1 VTYDPYSFEEAEREP
16 EPEPERGYEPIH
28 PRGFDWRRF
37 IRALWAPIAVT
48 VGLAVKFGVFAIKF
62 FGIFISVAAY
72 GLIWGWRFGV
82 GFVLLILVHEL
93 GHYVEARRQGLHPS
107 LPVFVPFIGAYVAI
121 KDSPFDPWRNLLVA
135 AAGPVAGGFAALLVY
150 LAGLQM
156 DSGLL
161 QALGYTGFFLNLLNL
176 IPVRP
181 FDGGLIWQSLQVL
194 RRGGGAATPAAARA
208 RAVMGGALYAALIV
222 TLAVGMFAAHVPQD
236 RL

>member
-1 VTYDPYSFEEAEREP
+1 MSYDPYSFEE
-16 EPEPERGYEPIH
+16 PERDYEPIQ

-37 IRALWAPIAVT
+37 LRMVWAPIAV
-48 VGLAVKFGVFAIKF
+48 VRGLAIKFGAFASQF
-62 FGIFISVAAY
+62 FGIFMSVAAY
-72 GLIWGWRFGV
+72 ALIWGWPFGI

-107 LPVFVPFIGAYVAI
+107 LPVFVPFIGAYVAL
-121 KDSPFDPWRNLLVA
+121 KDAPFDPWRNLLVA
-135 AAGPVAGGFAALLVY
+135 AAGPIAGGLAALGVY
-150 LAGLQM
+150 LAGLQA

-176 IPVRP
+176 IPIRP

-194 RRGGGAATPAAARA
+194 RRGGGAPTAAAARA
-208 RAVMGGALYAALIV
+208 RALVGGALYAALIV
-222 TLAVGMFAAHVPQD
+222 ALVIGMFAAHVPQD